1 MVNAWF
7 SGSFLPSSI
16 RLVGRSLVLRPTFPP
31 TPFPSVTSWDEWRVW
46 VKDGG
51 RNEDPTE
58 AIRSEGNV
66 KRPNRTSDERRGRAV
81 WGEGRLLSSLRSSRS
96 PPFAHSARRGR
107 VLTSLP
113 ASVVSLWPLVSRS
126 FRHSTLPFTS

>member
-58 AIRSEGNV
+58 AIRSEGNGV
-66 KRPNRTSDERRGRAV
+66 GRSWVEEEGGQWEDDSERNLGNQPKD
-81 WGEGRLLSSLRSSRS
+81 LSKMNLWE
-96 PPFAHSARRGR
+96 
-107 VLTSLP
+107 
-113 ASVVSLWPLVSRS
+113 VSYL
-126 FRHSTLPFTS
+126 